1 MFLVI
6 CKSKVIPMN
15 KDEIEIIG
23 KQVKDMYGTYMGKVI
38 GTITD
43 IDGSIQTVGIDCGLD
58 GLRQIP
64 FEQLVVQGDVVI
76 FIPKWRLDAQRFL
89 REKGLTIRRLK
100 ALIDIVSE
108 NDEMREDAEII
119 HEKYKSKLLSLDEAE
134 KEISSKLA
142 SRLEELGSQLKLVKT
157 LLFDAK
163 VQFKSNEI
171 TESKFELVKTH
182 TGEIIEHIDHE
193 KAEIMNIQRR
203 IADLS
208 LDGVRTDTNQQE
220 QIQQSAVSYLVTNSG
235 QQVETPSVPPSISE
249 AADSES
255 ADANKTTQTATPS
268 HAPVA
273 SNNDSSSAETNKEE
287 TKWQAP
293 SSQVTS
299 VSQSGSAQTNSA
311 NTGSEPL
318 EA

>member
-1 MFLVI
+1 
-6 CKSKVIPMN
+6 MN

-23 KQVKDMYGTYMGKVI
+23 KQVKDMYGTLMGKVI

-43 IDGSIQTVGIDCGLD
+43 IDGSIQTVGVDCGLQ
-58 GLRQIP
+58 GLVQIP

-89 REKGLTIRRLK
+89 REKGLTLRRLK

-119 HEKYKSKLLSLDEAE
+119 HEKYKSKLLTLEESE
-134 KEISSKLA
+134 KEITAKLA
-142 SRLEELGSQLKLVKT
+142 ARLEELNAQMKTVKT

-171 TESKFELVKTH
+171 TDSKYDLIRTH

-193 KAEIMNIQRR
+193 KAEILNIQRR

-208 LDGVRTDTNQQE
+208 LEGVHTDVNQKE
-220 QIQQSAVSYLVTNSG
+220 QIQQSAVSYLVANTG
-235 QQVETPSVPPSISE
+235 QHVETPTNAPSPNTASESSDNGAKTSVTQTEPTTASTTAGKEVTTRSAVPPPSNFARSE
-249 AADSES
+249 
-255 ADANKTTQTATPS
+255 TTEWFGNMEAT
-268 HAPVA
+268 
-273 SNNDSSSAETNKEE
+273 
-287 TKWQAP
+287 
-293 SSQVTS
+293 
-299 VSQSGSAQTNSA
+299 
-311 NTGSEPL
+311 
-318 EA
+318 

>member
-1 MFLVI
+1 
-6 CKSKVIPMN
+6 MN

-58 GLRQIP
+58 GLKQVP

-119 HEKYKSKLLSLDEAE
+119 HEKYKSKLSSLEESE
-134 KEISSKLA
+134 KEINSKLTA
-142 SRLEELGSQLKLVKT
+142 RLEELNSQLKLVKT

-171 TESKFELVKTH
+171 SESKFDLVKTH
-182 TGEIIEHIDHE
+182 TGELIEHIDHE
-193 KAEIMNIQRR
+193 KAEILNIQRR
-203 IADLS
+203 IADIA
-208 LDGVRTDTNQQE
+208 LDGVRTGVNQKE
-220 QIQQSAVSYLVTNSG
+220 QIQQSAVSYLVTNTTDG
-235 QQVETPSVPPSISE
+235 GQVETLNVPPSGNETTSSKQ
-249 AADSES
+249 AD
-255 ADANKTTQTATPS
+255 DASKTVQDNVQHQEPITANT
-268 HAPVA
+268 
-273 SNNDSSSAETNKEE
+273 SSAEPNKEVRLQ
-287 TKWQAP
+287 TP
-293 SSQVTS
+293 VRVTP
-299 VSQSGSAQTNSA
+299 VPQSGGFVHSH
-311 NTGSEPL
+311 SESSEADCL

>member
-1 MFLVI
+1 
-6 CKSKVIPMN
+6 MN

-43 IDGSIQTVGIDCGLD
+43 IDGSIQTVGVDCGLD
-58 GLRQIP
+58 GLKQVP

-119 HEKYKSKLLSLDEAE
+119 HEKYKSKLLSLEQAE
-134 KEISSKLA
+134 KEIGIKLA
-142 SRLEELGSQLKLVKT
+142 GRLEELSSQLKLVKT

-171 TESKFELVKTH
+171 SESKFELVKTH
-182 TGEIIEHIDHE
+182 TGELIEHIDHE
-193 KAEIMNIQRR
+193 KAEILNIQRR
-203 IADLS
+203 MSDIAV
-208 LDGVRTDTNQQE
+208 DGVKTNVSPKE
-220 QIQQSAVSYLVTNSG
+220 QIQQSAVSYLVTNEES
-235 QQVETPSVPPSISE
+235 QNETPKMPPTTNE
-249 AADSES
+249 TTHFES
-255 ADANKTTQTATPS
+255 NDDNKNEQAQEEPQELTATT
-268 HAPVA
+268 A
-273 SNNDSSSAETNKEE
+273 S
-287 TKWQAP
+287 
-293 SSQVTS
+293 TS
-299 VSQSGSAQTNSA
+299 VLPSNGAKWHGPVQMTHVAHSGGFVSGSDHL
-311 NTGSEPL
+311 GSDPL

>member
-1 MFLVI
+1 
-6 CKSKVIPMN
+6 MN

-23 KQVKDMYGTYMGKVI
+23 KQVKDMYGTQMGKVI

-43 IDGSIQTVGIDCGLD
+43 IDGSIQTVGVDCGLQ
-58 GLRQIP
+58 GLVQIP

-89 REKGLTIRRLK
+89 REKGLTLRRLK

-119 HEKYKSKLLSLDEAE
+119 HEKYKSKLLTLEESE
-134 KEISSKLA
+134 KEITAKLA
-142 SRLEELGSQLKLVKT
+142 ARLEELNTQMKTVKT

-171 TESKFELVKTH
+171 TDSKYDLIRTH

-193 KAEIMNIQRR
+193 KAEILNIQRR

-208 LDGVRTDTNQQE
+208 LEGVHTDVNQKE
-220 QIQQSAVSYLVTNSG
+220 QIQQSAVSYLVANTNSG
-235 QQVETPSVPPSISE
+235 RQVETPTNTPSQSNTTPESSDNVTQTNTLQTEPTTANTSQAGQNKEVTTRSAVPPPNNFRSE
-249 AADSES
+249 
-255 ADANKTTQTATPS
+255 TTEWYGSMEAT
-268 HAPVA
+268 
-273 SNNDSSSAETNKEE
+273 
-287 TKWQAP
+287 
-293 SSQVTS
+293 
-299 VSQSGSAQTNSA
+299 
-311 NTGSEPL
+311 
-318 EA
+318 

>member
-1 MFLVI
+1 
-6 CKSKVIPMN
+6 MN

-23 KQVKDMYGTYMGKVI
+23 KQVKDMYGTYMGKVV
-38 GTITD
+38 GTVTD
-43 IDGSIQTVGIDCGLD
+43 IDGSIQTVGIDCGLG
-58 GLRQIP
+58 GLEQIP

-119 HEKYKSKLLSLDEAE
+119 HEKYKSKLVTLDEAE
-134 KEISSKLA
+134 KEIAATLTA
-142 SRLEELGSQLKLVKT
+142 RLDRLGSQLRLVKT

-171 TESKFELVKTH
+171 SEAKFDLVKTH

-193 KAEIMNIQRR
+193 KAEILNIQKR

-208 LDGVRTDTNQQE
+208 LEGVTRENQRE
-220 QIQQSAVSYLVTNSG
+220 QIQQSAVSFLASNTD
-235 QQVETPSVPPSISE
+235 QQVVTPSVPSYQAPDSNASQPE
-249 AADSES
+249 TPAAVQTEKHEPVWHS
-255 ADANKTTQTATPS
+255 AVPQATPV
-268 HAPVA
+268 P
-273 SNNDSSSAETNKEE
+273 
-287 TKWQAP
+287 
-293 SSQVTS
+293 
-299 VSQSGSAQTNSA
+299 QSGGFVNSHDECMEAQ
-311 NTGSEPL
+311 
-318 EA
+318 